1 MWMKLHKYLKYIIL
15 AESHKYNV
23 KSISRLIISIL
34 ILLMFEFYL
43 IMNSGIEITIIKHTH
58 FKLIISLT
66 SFVLAL
72 SFWSS
77 FRNSYVHTMFKPL
90 PVNTKKL
97 YLSMVVYIFLEV
109 GLKRMIYLL
118 ILPIFLYIQSGIS
131 LTNTI
136 IMMIS
141 YVLMIFLTFSC
152 VIIFFETTDL
162 LKKIILT
169 ILLLLV
175 SLSPLV
181 LSSLL
186 IILMISLIY
195 VYFDGIKLLENKK
208 VNKSVEKKE
217 KVSLLKIE
225 IKKWVSDKSNWINS
239 VIAVIFTAI
248 LTFNLNSIEN
258 IDPNIN
264 YFLIMII
271 ILAMS
276 PVYLL
281 FSTDKNYQR
290 VYVYLPINKHKVFLI
305 KFFICLILML
315 TMLTLSLVIFSL
327 IRHNVDLK
335 VINIYITM
343 LFCAYFRLKFDQ
355 KFPILNWSSKQDIW
369 KNPKKYISLI
379 ILIPYIY
386 MALTYSIWI
395 TLPLILVIFV
405 LNKIKS
411 NRNDYFVFLH

>member
-1 MWMKLHKYLKYIIL
+1 MKLHKYLKYIIL

>member
-1 MWMKLHKYLKYIIL
+1 MKLHKYLKYIIL
-15 AESHKYNV
+15 AESNKYNV
-23 KSISRLIISIL
+23 KSISRLIISIM
-34 ILLMFEFYL
+34 ILVMFEFYL

-90 PVNTKKL
+90 PVNTKKM

-186 IILMISLIY
+186 IIIMISLIY

-248 LTFNLNSIEN
+248 LTFNLNSIKN

-315 TMLTLSLVIFSL
+315 TMLTISLVIFSL

-405 LNKIKS
+405 LNKVKS
-411 NRNDYFVFLH
+411 NRSDYFVFLH

>member
-1 MWMKLHKYLKYIIL
+1 MKLHKYLKYIVL
-15 AESHKYNV
+15 AESNKYNM
-23 KSISRLIISIL
+23 KSISRLLISML
-34 ILLMFEFYL
+34 ILLIFEFYL
-43 IMNSGIEITIIKHTH
+43 ILNSGIEITIIKHSY
-58 FKLIISLT
+58 FKLIIFLT
-66 SFVLAL
+66 SFILSL

-77 FRNSYVHTMFKPL
+77 FRNSYVHKMFKPL
-90 PVNTKKL
+90 PVNSKKL

-118 ILPIFLYIQSGIS
+118 IFPIFLYIQSDIS
-131 LTNTI
+131 LKVTI
-136 IMMIS
+136 IMVVS

-169 ILLLLV
+169 FLLLLV

-181 LSSLL
+181 FSFV
-186 IILMISLIY
+186 LMIVMIGLIY
-195 VYFDGIKLLENKK
+195 VYFDGIKLFENKR
-208 VNKSVEKKE
+208 VNKFVKKNE

-225 IKKWVSDKSNWINS
+225 IEKWFSDKSNWINS
-239 VIAVIFTAI
+239 VIAVIFIAI
-248 LTFNLNSIEN
+248 LTLNLNSIEN
-258 IDPNIN
+258 IEPNIN
-264 YFLIMII
+264 YFLIMLI

-290 VYVYLPINKHKVFLI
+290 LYVYLPINKYKVFLI
-305 KFFICLILML
+305 KFSICLVLML
-315 TMLTLSLVIFSL
+315 TVLTISLVICSL
-327 IRHNVDLK
+327 INHNVDSK
-335 VINIYITM
+335 IANVYIIM

-369 KNPKKYISLI
+369 KNPKKYVSLV

-386 MALTYSIWI
+386 IALTYSIWI
-395 TLPLILVIFV
+395 TLPLMLVIFV
-405 LNKIKS
+405 LSIVKS
-411 NRNDYFVFLH
+411 NRSDYFVFLH

>member
-1 MWMKLHKYLKYIIL
+1 MKLHKYLKYIIL
-15 AESHKYNV
+15 AESNKYNV
-23 KSISRLIISIL
+23 KSISRLIISIM
-34 ILLMFEFYL
+34 ILVMFEFYL

-90 PVNTKKL
+90 PVNTKKM

-118 ILPIFLYIQSGIS
+118 ILPIFLYIQSGIN

-186 IILMISLIY
+186 IIIMISLIY

-248 LTFNLNSIEN
+248 LTFNLNSIKN

-315 TMLTLSLVIFSL
+315 TMLTMSLVIFSL

-405 LNKIKS
+405 LNKVKS
-411 NRNDYFVFLH
+411 NRSDYFVFLH

>member
-1 MWMKLHKYLKYIIL
+1 
-15 AESHKYNV
+15 
-23 KSISRLIISIL
+23 
-34 ILLMFEFYL
+34 
-43 IMNSGIEITIIKHTH
+43 
-58 FKLIISLT
+58 
-66 SFVLAL
+66 
-72 SFWSS
+72 
-77 FRNSYVHTMFKPL
+77 
-90 PVNTKKL
+90 
-97 YLSMVVYIFLEV
+97 
-109 GLKRMIYLL
+109 
-118 ILPIFLYIQSGIS
+118 
-131 LTNTI
+131 
-136 IMMIS
+136 MMIS

-186 IILMISLIY
+186 IIIMISLIY

-248 LTFNLNSIEN
+248 LTFNLNSIKN

-315 TMLTLSLVIFSL
+315 TMLTISIVIFSL

-405 LNKIKS
+405 LNKVKS
-411 NRNDYFVFLH
+411 NRSDYFVFLH

>member
-23 KSISRLIISIL
+23 KSISRLIISIM

-90 PVNTKKL
+90 PVNTKKM

-186 IILMISLIY
+186 IIIMISLIY

-248 LTFNLNSIEN
+248 LTFNLNSIKN

-315 TMLTLSLVIFSL
+315 TMLTISIVIFSL

-405 LNKIKS
+405 LNKVKS
-411 NRNDYFVFLH
+411 NRSDYFVFLH

>member
-1 MWMKLHKYLKYIIL
+1 MKLHRYLKYIVL
-15 AESHKYNV
+15 TESNKYHV
-23 KSISRLIISIL
+23 KSISRLLISIS

-43 IMNSGIEITIIKHTH
+43 ILNSDIEITIIKHAH

-66 SFVLAL
+66 SFFLAL

-118 ILPIFLYIQSGIS
+118 ILPIFLYITSDIS

-136 IMMIS
+136 IMMVS
-141 YVLMIFLTFSC
+141 YILMIFLTFSC

-162 LKKIILT
+162 LKNIILT

-175 SLSPLV
+175 SLSPPV
-181 LSSLL
+181 FSFIL
-186 IILMISLIY
+186 IIIMISLIY
-195 VYFDGIKLLENKK
+195 VCFDSIKLLENKRT
-208 VNKSVEKKE
+208 NKSVEKKE
-217 KVSLLKIE
+217 EVSILKIE
-225 IKKWVSDKSNWINS
+225 IKKWISDKSNWINC
-239 VIAVIFTAI
+239 VIAIIFIAI

-271 ILAMS
+271 VLAMS

-290 VYVYLPINKHKVFLI
+290 LYVYLPINKRKVFLI
-305 KFFICLILML
+305 KFLICSLLML
-315 TMLTLSLVIFSL
+315 MILTLSLAIFSL
-327 IRHNVDLK
+327 IKHNIDLR
-335 VINIYITM
+335 VINIYIIM

-386 MALTYSIWI
+386 LALTYSIWI
-395 TLPLILVIFV
+395 TLPLMLVIFV
-405 LNKIKS
+405 LSKFKP
-411 NRNDYFVFLH
+411 NRGDYFVFLY

>member
-175 SLSPLV
+175 SLSPLL

-186 IILMISLIY
+186 IIIMISLIY

-248 LTFNLNSIEN
+248 LTFNLNSIKN

-315 TMLTLSLVIFSL
+315 TMLTLSIVIFSL

-335 VINIYITM
+335 IINIYITM

-405 LNKIKS
+405 LNKVKS
-411 NRNDYFVFLH
+411 NRSDYFVFLH

>member
-1 MWMKLHKYLKYIIL
+1 MWMKLHKYLKYIVL
-15 AESHKYNV
+15 AESNKYNV
-23 KSISRLIISIL
+23 KSISRLLISIL
-34 ILLMFEFYL
+34 VLLMFEFYL
-43 IMNSGIEITIIKHTH
+43 ILNSGIEITIIKHNY
-58 FKLIISLT
+58 FKLIISMT
-66 SFVLAL
+66 SLVLAL

-77 FRNSYVHTMFKPL
+77 FRNSYVHNMFKSL

-118 ILPIFLYIQSGIS
+118 ILPIFLYIQSDIS
-131 LTNTI
+131 LTTTI
-136 IMMIS
+136 IMMVS

-152 VIIFFETTDL
+152 VVIFFETTDL
-162 LKKIILT
+162 LKNIILV

-175 SLSPLV
+175 SLLPLV
-181 LSSLL
+181 FSS
-186 IILMISLIY
+186 ILMIIVVGLIY

-208 VNKSVEKKE
+208 VNKPVEKKE
-217 KVSLLKIE
+217 KLSLLKIE
-225 IKKWVSDKSNWINS
+225 IKKWFSDKSNWINS
-239 VIAVIFTAI
+239 VIAVIFIAI

-258 IDPNIN
+258 LDPNIN

-276 PVYLL
+276 PVYSL

-290 VYVYLPINKHKVFLI
+290 LYVYLPINKHKVFLI
-305 KFFICLILML
+305 KFFICLILMS
-315 TMLTLSLVIFSL
+315 TMLTLSLLIFSL
-327 IRHNVDLK
+327 IKHIGDLR
-335 VINIYITM
+335 VINIYIIM

-386 MALTYSIWI
+386 LALTYGIWI
-395 TLPLILVIFV
+395 TLPLLLVIFV
-405 LNKIKS
+405 LCKVKS
-411 NRNDYFVFLH
+411 IRSDYFVFLH

>member
-1 MWMKLHKYLKYIIL
+1 MKLHKYLKYIIL

-175 SLSPLV
+175 SLSPLL

-186 IILMISLIY
+186 IIIMISLIY

-248 LTFNLNSIEN
+248 LTFNLNSIKN

-315 TMLTLSLVIFSL
+315 TMLTLSIVIFSL

-335 VINIYITM
+335 IINIYITM

-405 LNKIKS
+405 LNKVKS
-411 NRNDYFVFLH
+411 NRSDYFVFLH

>member
-1 MWMKLHKYLKYIIL
+1 MIL
-15 AESHKYNV
+15 V
-23 KSISRLIISIL
+23 
-34 ILLMFEFYL
+34 MFEFYL

-90 PVNTKKL
+90 PVNTKKM

-186 IILMISLIY
+186 IIIMISLIY

-248 LTFNLNSIEN
+248 LTFNLNSIKN

-315 TMLTLSLVIFSL
+315 TMLTMSLVIFSL

-405 LNKIKS
+405 LNKVKS
-411 NRNDYFVFLH
+411 NRSDYFVFLH

>member
-1 MWMKLHKYLKYIIL
+1 MKLHKYLKYIIL

-175 SLSPLV
+175 SLSPLL

-186 IILMISLIY
+186 IIIMISLIY

-248 LTFNLNSIEN
+248 LTFNLNSIKN

-315 TMLTLSLVIFSL
+315 TMLTLSIVIFSL

-405 LNKIKS
+405 LNKVKS
-411 NRNDYFVFLH
+411 NRSDYFVFLH

>member
-1 MWMKLHKYLKYIIL
+1 MKLHKYLKYIVL
-15 AESHKYNV
+15 AESNKYNM
-23 KSISRLIISIL
+23 KSISRLLISML
-34 ILLMFEFYL
+34 ILLIFEFYL
-43 IMNSGIEITIIKHTH
+43 ILNSGIEITIIKHSY
-58 FKLIISLT
+58 FKLIIFLT
-66 SFVLAL
+66 SFILSL

-77 FRNSYVHTMFKPL
+77 FRNSYVHKMFKPL
-90 PVNTKKL
+90 PVNSKKL

-118 ILPIFLYIQSGIS
+118 ILPIFLYIQSDIS
-131 LTNTI
+131 LKVTI
-136 IMMIS
+136 IMVVS

-169 ILLLLV
+169 FLLLLV

-181 LSSLL
+181 FSFV
-186 IILMISLIY
+186 LMIVMIGLIY
-195 VYFDGIKLLENKK
+195 VYFDSIKLFENKR
-208 VNKSVEKKE
+208 VNKFVKKNE

-225 IKKWVSDKSNWINS
+225 IEKWFSDKSNWINS
-239 VIAVIFTAI
+239 VIAVIFIAI
-248 LTFNLNSIEN
+248 LTLNLNSIEN
-258 IDPNIN
+258 IEPNIN
-264 YFLIMII
+264 YFLIMLI

-290 VYVYLPINKHKVFLI
+290 LYVYLPINKYKVFLI
-305 KFFICLILML
+305 KFSICLVLML
-315 TMLTLSLVIFSL
+315 TVLTISLVICSL
-327 IRHNVDLK
+327 INHNVDSK
-335 VINIYITM
+335 IANVYIIM

-369 KNPKKYISLI
+369 KNPKKYVSLV

-386 MALTYSIWI
+386 IALTYSIWI
-395 TLPLILVIFV
+395 TLPLMLVIFV
-405 LNKIKS
+405 LSIVKS
-411 NRNDYFVFLH
+411 NRSDYFVFLH

>member
-1 MWMKLHKYLKYIIL
+1 MLMKLTRYLKYIVL
-15 AESHKYNV
+15 AESNKYNV
-23 KSISRLIISIL
+23 KSIIRLLISIL
-34 ILLMFEFYL
+34 TLLMFEFYL
-43 IMNSGIEITIIKHTH
+43 IVNSGIEITIIKHAH
-58 FKLIISLT
+58 FKLFISLT

-77 FRNSYVHTMFKPL
+77 FRSSYVHTMFKPL

-97 YLSMVVYIFLEV
+97 YLSMLVYIFLEV

-131 LTNTI
+131 LTDMI

-169 ILLLLV
+169 ILILLV
-175 SLSPLV
+175 SLLPLV
-181 LSSLL
+181 FSSLL
-186 IILMISLIY
+186 IIIMISLIY
-195 VYFDGIKLLENKK
+195 MYFDGIKLLENKR
-208 VNKSVEKKE
+208 VNKSVEIKE

-225 IKKWVSDKSNWINS
+225 IKKWLSDKSNWINS
-239 VIAVIFTAI
+239 VIALIFIAI

-258 IDPNIN
+258 LDPNIN

-276 PVYLL
+276 PIYLL

-290 VYVYLPINKHKVFLI
+290 LYVYLPIDKHKVFLI

-315 TMLTLSLVIFSL
+315 MMLTISLVIYSL
-327 IRHNVDLK
+327 IKHNIDIR
-335 VINIYITM
+335 VINVY
-343 LFCAYFRLKFDQ
+343 
-355 KFPILNWSSKQDIW
+355 
-369 KNPKKYISLI
+369 
-379 ILIPYIY
+379 
-386 MALTYSIWI
+386 
-395 TLPLILVIFV
+395 
-405 LNKIKS
+405 
-411 NRNDYFVFLH
+411 

>member
-1 MWMKLHKYLKYIIL
+1 
-15 AESHKYNV
+15 
-23 KSISRLIISIL
+23 
-34 ILLMFEFYL
+34 
-43 IMNSGIEITIIKHTH
+43 MNSGIEITIIKHTH

-90 PVNTKKL
+90 PVNTKKM

-186 IILMISLIY
+186 IIIMISLIY

-248 LTFNLNSIEN
+248 LTFNLNSIKN

-315 TMLTLSLVIFSL
+315 TMLTISLVIFSL

-405 LNKIKS
+405 LNKVKS
-411 NRNDYFVFLH
+411 NRSDYFVFLH

>member
-1 MWMKLHKYLKYIIL
+1 MKLHKYLKYIIL

-23 KSISRLIISIL
+23 KSISRLIISIM

-90 PVNTKKL
+90 PVNTKKM

-186 IILMISLIY
+186 IIIMISLIY

-248 LTFNLNSIEN
+248 LTFNLNSIKN

-315 TMLTLSLVIFSL
+315 TMLTISIVIFSL

-405 LNKIKS
+405 LNKVKS
-411 NRNDYFVFLH
+411 NRSDYFVFLH